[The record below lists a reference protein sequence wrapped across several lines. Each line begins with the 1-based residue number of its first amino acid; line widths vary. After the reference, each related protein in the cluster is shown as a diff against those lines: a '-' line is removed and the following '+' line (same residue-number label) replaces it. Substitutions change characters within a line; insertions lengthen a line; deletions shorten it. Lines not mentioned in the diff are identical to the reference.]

1 MSSSSPELQFTPCDD
16 VAALL
21 NAALD
26 AYERRSPVPREA
38 QQAGVRGARPVNILL
53 RDLDLPGYFSQVDPD
68 PRLVTNEQLQALQH
82 VGWLRLIWQQ
92 GGEGHLLEGLSMP
105 PESAP
110 ALFGLLKRTP
120 EADRRARLAD
130 LIRGERFRFPGGW
143 RRRALQRTLQQLKD
157 HKSAAPFNL
166 ADAQFNQDLLIALA
180 ALDEVEPETPYRAFS
195 VRLFND
201 SKRIEDLKNALVRLA
216 RMGQAQWRRLDG
228 AEVLREL
235 NLVANPGYLYLS
247 GPWQLVDELGQV
259 VSLGEFSPSMGLSAA
274 QAARLEQVR
283 VLRASQVICVENAT
297 PFYELLR
304 DQTSPIQDAGPQIA
318 ALCLWGNP
326 SPACRHLLARLL
338 ETLPEAVPLLV
349 WADLDYGGFN
359 ILAQLREAISPRFE
373 PYLMDV
379 QTLEAHAR
387 WARPLTRADER
398 NLRRLSHHPALTD
411 VEPVISH
418 MLQRGL
424 KLEQEAI
431 QPASLE
437 GWKSGR
443 LLPAAS

>member
-1 MSSSSPELQFTPCDD
+1 MTSSSPDLRFSPCED

-26 AYERRSPVPREA
+26 TYERRPPAPQAGPE
-38 QQAGVRGARPVNILL
+38 AGVRGVRPVKIMLGEI
-53 RDLDLPGYFSQVDPD
+53 DLPGYFSQVDPN
-68 PRLVTNEQLQALQH
+68 PRLVANGQLQALERA
-82 VGWLRLIWQQ
+82 GWLRLIWQA
-92 GGEGHLLEGLSMP
+92 GGERHLLEALSMP

-110 ALFGLLKRTP
+110 ALFRLLKRTP

-130 LIRGERFRFPGGW
+130 LIRGERFRYPGGW
-143 RRRALQRTLQQLKD
+143 RRRALQRTLSQLQKE
-157 HKSAAPFNL
+157 KSPAPFSL
-166 ADAQFNQDLLIALA
+166 ADAQFNQDLLACLA
-180 ALDEVEPETPYRAFS
+180 ALDEVEPETSYRAFS

-201 SKRIEDLKNALVRLA
+201 SKRFDDLKNALVRLA
-216 RMGQAQWRRLDG
+216 RLSEPRWRQLDG

-259 VSLGEFSPSMGLSAA
+259 LSLGEFSPAVGVSAA
-274 QAARLEQVR
+274 QAARLQQVH
-283 VLRASQVICVENAT
+283 VTHVSEVICVENAT

-304 DQTSPIQDAGPQIA
+304 VHKSQIAHARTTIA

-326 SPACRHLLARLL
+326 SPACRHVLGHLVDA
-338 ETLPEAVPLLV
+338 LPPDVPLRV

-359 ILAQLREAISPRFE
+359 ILAQLREGISARFE

-379 QTLEAHAR
+379 EALEAHAL
-387 WARPLTRADER
+387 WARPLTRSDER
-398 NLRRLSHHPALTD
+398 NLKRISRHPALAD
-411 VEPVISH
+411 VEPVIQH

-431 QPASLE
+431 QPS
-437 GWKSGR
+437 R
-443 LLPAAS
+443 R